1 MIYLLINLISHA
13 YDKKSLTRGQF
24 KTNRNW
30 KKKSRCAHW
39 KKKKKKKTSL
49 IGSPSLSTLLRR
61 SWWHFGV
68 YSWPTHHVSFPCL
81 SHERFMHIKHV
92 RKKKVGLKVRSSSCD
107 RRATM
112 KAQSIIWRPS
122 PSFLYKPVQKQR
134 KWGLA
139 LYPKLLI

>member
-13 YDKKSLTRGQF
+13 YIWHKKSLTRGQF

-30 KKKSRCAHW
+30 KEKSRCAHW
-39 KKKKKKKTSL
+39 KKKKKKTSL

-81 SHERFMHIKHV
+81 SHERFVHIKHV

-107 RRATM
+107 RR
-112 KAQSIIWRPS
+112 QQW
-122 PSFLYKPVQKQR
+122 
-134 KWGLA
+134 
-139 LYPKLLI
+139 KLNPLFDVLHHLSYISQCKNRGNGAWHYIQNS